1 MSATTGPAAP
11 AAPPLPELRQD
22 VVITLPDRTQY
33 RGRVSRV
40 TAEEIVVVLMLVDA
54 GRTGGIELGDAS
66 PMVIEYPAPRG
77 LVRLEGRGTVATHDL
92 VRFHHEG
99 AVDIVQRRD
108 FVRVRVVRPLA
119 LAPVGEDGMPGE
131 WVDALTVNVS
141 GNGLLATGGGAG
153 IDSLAVGD
161 EVAFRLTP
169 NEDELIAGRG
179 RVARIGDDG
188 QRGIAIEEL
197 DRDARR
203 QLVRFVFEQERIA
216 RQRTRDG
223 EL

>member
-1 MSATTGPAAP
+1 MSATADKAP
-11 AAPPLPELRQD
+11 TAPPLPELRQD

-33 RGRVSRV
+33 RGRVSRI
-40 TAEEIVVVLMLVDA
+40 TDEEIVVVLMLVDA
-54 GRTGGIELGDAS
+54 RHPLTLGDAS
-66 PMVIEYPAPRG
+66 PMVVEYPAPRG
-77 LVRLEGRGTVATHDL
+77 LVRLEGRGTVATQDL

-119 LAPVGEDGMPGE
+119 LALVGEDGMPTE

-141 GNGLLATGGGAG
+141 GNGLLASGPDT
-153 IDSLAVGD
+153 ISVGD

-169 NEDELIAGRG
+169 SEGEQIVGRG

>member
-1 MSATTGPAAP
+1 MSATTGTAP
-11 AAPPLPELRQD
+11 ASPPLPELRQD
-22 VVITLPDRTQY
+22 VVITLPSREQY

-40 TAEEIVVVLMLVDA
+40 TEQEILVVLMLVDRRDPLA
-54 GRTGGIELGDAS
+54 LGDAS
-66 PMVIEYPAPRG
+66 PMVVEYPAPRG
-77 LVRLEGRGTVATHDL
+77 LVRLEGRGTVATQDL
-92 VRFHHEG
+92 VRFQHEG

-119 LAPVGEDGMPGE
+119 LARVSEDGAPGE
-131 WVDALTVNVS
+131 WVEALTVNVS
-141 GNGLLATGGGAG
+141 GNGLLASGWAG
-153 IDSLAVGD
+153 SESFDVGD
-161 EVAFRLTP
+161 AIAFRLAATD
-169 NEDELIAGRG
+169 DEPPIEGRG

-197 DRDARR
+197 DREARR

-216 RQRTRDG
+216 RQRTRDS

>member
-1 MSATTGPAAP
+1 MSVTTGAIAP
-11 AAPPLPELRQD
+11 APPLPELRQD

-40 TAEEIVVVLMLVDA
+40 TDEEIVVVLMLVDA
-54 GRTGGIELGDAS
+54 RAPLTLGDAS
-66 PMVIEYPAPRG
+66 PMVVEYPAARG
-77 LVRLEGRGTVATHDL
+77 LVRLEGRGTVAAQDL

-99 AVDIVQRRD
+99 AIDIVQRRD
-108 FVRVRVVRPLA
+108 FVRVRVVRSLEIA
-119 LAPVGEDGMPGE
+119 LVGEDGAPGE
-131 WVDALTVNVS
+131 WGQALTVNVS
-141 GNGLLATGGGAG
+141 GNGLLASGPEPL
-153 IDSLAVGD
+153 SVGD

-169 NEDELIAGRG
+169 TDGDPPIAGRG

>member
-1 MSATTGPAAP
+1 MSATSNSAP
-11 AAPPLPELRQD
+11 PAPPLPEARQD
-22 VVITLPDRTQY
+22 VVITLPDRSQY
-33 RGRVSRV
+33 RGRVSKV
-40 TAEEIVVVLMLVDA
+40 TDEEIVVVLMLVDT
-54 GRTGGIELGDAS
+54 RHPLTLGDAS
-66 PMVIEYPAPRG
+66 PMIVEYPAARG

-119 LAPVGEDGMPGE
+119 IAAIGEDGMPGE
-131 WVDALTVNVS
+131 WADALTVNVS
-141 GNGLLATGGGAG
+141 GNGLLASSWAGSEHTG
-153 IDSLAVGD
+153 VGTPL
-161 EVAFRLTP
+161 AFRLTAADGEP
-169 NEDELIAGRG
+169 PIEGQG

-188 QRGIAIEEL
+188 QRGIAIEQI
-197 DRDARR
+197 DRESRR

>member
-1 MSATTGPAAP
+1 MSATANKAP
-11 AAPPLPELRQD
+11 AKPPLPELRQD
-22 VVITLPDRTQY
+22 VVITLPDLQQY
-33 RGRVSRV
+33 RGRVSKV
-40 TAEEIVVVLMLVDA
+40 TDHEIAVVLMLVDRRDPLA
-54 GRTGGIELGDAS
+54 LGDAS

-141 GNGLLATGGGAG
+141 GNGLLATGPET
-153 IDSLAVGD
+153 ISVGD

-169 NEDELIAGRG
+169 NEGEQIAGRG

-203 QLVRFVFEQERIA
+203 ELVRFVFEQERIA

>member
-1 MSATTGPAAP
+1 MSATAGKAP
-11 AAPPLPELRQD
+11 AKPPLPALRQD
-22 VVITLPDRTQY
+22 VVITLPDRTQI

-40 TAEEIVVVLMLVDA
+40 TGKEIVVVLMLVDA
-54 GRTGGIELGDAS
+54 RRGGGIRLGDAS
-66 PMVIEYPAPRG
+66 PMVVEYPAPRG
-77 LVRLEGRGTVATHDL
+77 LVRLEGSGTVAAQDL

-99 AVDIVQRRD
+99 AVDVVQRRD

-119 LAPVGEDGMPGE
+119 IAPLGEDGTPGE
-131 WVDALTVNVS
+131 WTEALTVNVS
-141 GNGLLATGGGAG
+141 GNGLLASGPETV
-153 IDSLAVGD
+153 AVGD
-161 EVAFRLTP
+161 AVAFRLTP
-169 NEDELIAGRG
+169 DDGEAPIAGRG

-188 QRGIAIEEL
+188 QRGIAIEQL

>member
-1 MSATTGPAAP
+1 MSAMAGTAP
-11 AAPPLPELRQD
+11 PAPPLPELRQD
-22 VVITLPDRTQY
+22 VVITLPDRRQF

-40 TAEEIVVVLMLVDA
+40 TDAEIVVVLMLVDA
-54 GRTGGIELGDAS
+54 RHPLTLGDAS
-66 PMVIEYPAPRG
+66 PMTIEYPAPRG

-92 VRFHHEG
+92 VRFHHDG
-99 AVDIVQRRD
+99 AVDVVQRRD

-119 LAPVGEDGMPGE
+119 VAPVGEDGMAGD
-131 WVDALTVNVS
+131 WTDTLTVNVS
-141 GNGLLATGGGAG
+141 GNGLLAAGAE
-153 IDSLAVGD
+153 SLGVGD
-161 EVAFRLTP
+161 AVAFRLTAA
-169 NEDELIAGRG
+169 EDESPIAGRG
-179 RVARIGDDG
+179 RVARIGADG
-188 QRGIAIEEL
+188 QRGIAIEEI

>member
-1 MSATTGPAAP
+1 MSATADTAP
-11 AAPPLPELRQD
+11 APPLPELRQD

-40 TAEEIVVVLMLVDA
+40 TAEEIVVVLMLVD
-54 GRTGGIELGDAS
+54 RRDPLTLGDAS

-77 LVRLEGRGTVATHDL
+77 LVRLEGRGTVATQDL

-119 LAPVGEDGMPGE
+119 LAPIGEDGMPTE
-131 WVDALTVNVS
+131 WVEALTVNVS
-141 GNGLLATGGGAG
+141 GNGLLASGGGAG
-153 IDSLAVGD
+153 IETLAIGD

-169 NEDELIAGRG
+169 NEGEQIAGRG
-179 RVARIGDDG
+179 RVARIGEDG

>member
-1 MSATTGPAAP
+1 MSATADKAP
-11 AAPPLPELRQD
+11 AKPPLPELRQD
-22 VVITLPDRTQY
+22 VVITLPDLQQY
-33 RGRVSRV
+33 RGRVSKV
-40 TAEEIVVVLMLVDA
+40 TDHEITVVLMLVDV
-54 GRTGGIELGDAS
+54 RDPLTLGDAS

-99 AVDIVQRRD
+99 AIDIVQRRD

-119 LAPVGEDGMPGE
+119 LAPVAEDGTPGE

-141 GNGLLATGGGAG
+141 GNGLLATGPET
-153 IDSLAVGD
+153 ISVGD
-161 EVAFRLTP
+161 EVVFRLTP
-169 NEDELIAGRG
+169 NEGEQIAGRG
-179 RVARIGDDG
+179 RIARIGDDG

>member
-1 MSATTGPAAP
+1 MSATASKAP
-11 AAPPLPELRQD
+11 APPPLPELRQD

-33 RGRVSRV
+33 RGRVSKV
-40 TAEEIVVVLMLVDA
+40 TDHEIAVVLMLVD
-54 GRTGGIELGDAS
+54 RRDPLTLGDAS
-66 PMVIEYPAPRG
+66 PMAIEYPAPRG
-77 LVRLEGRGTVATHDL
+77 LVRLEGRGTVATQDL

-119 LAPVGEDGMPGE
+119 LAPIGEDGMPGE
-131 WVDALTVNVS
+131 WTDALTVNVS
-141 GNGLLATGGGAG
+141 GNGLLASGPETL
-153 IDSLAVGD
+153 SVGD

-169 NEDELIAGRG
+169 TEGEQIAGRG